1 MAELFVFVNYLD
13 KQVFNKWFKI
23 EGGRNIKIKKK
34 QVEEKDKLKGS
45 FESWS

>member
-23 EGGRNIKIKKK
+23 EGGRNIKIKKTSGG
-34 QVEEKDKLKGS
+34 ER
-45 FESWS
+45 